1 MIKPQSPL
9 TELSAEAQALH
20 AKLKREWKITDGAG
34 GVALLTLCQC
44 LDRLRD
50 AQGILKVEGIVI
62 TDRWGQKKVH
72 PASTIEREARAGLLA
87 CLKSLNLDLESLEET
102 D

>member
-1 MIKPQSPL
+1 MAITQIPFK
-9 TELSAEAQALH
+9 ELSAEAQALH
-20 AKLKREWKITDGAG
+20 AKLKREWKITDSAG

-50 AQGILKVEGIVI
+50 AQRILKVDGIII
-62 TDRWGQKKVH
+62 TDRWGQKKAH